1 MSREHA
7 RKIISAFLGNI
18 ALQHTHTTRF
28 YHVFAKK
35 IHMATHV
42 ELQFCF
48 FFPCKF
54 CFARV
59 NIVFLF
65 YTCKSGLI
73 WFCTWLHMAT
83 HPQLFLR
90 APVAWHAIFHSQGG
104 RRGSML
110 DTSYRYVLQ
119 INRSTHISNYCS
131 SSPGFGIVTK
141 FLM

>member
-18 ALQHTHTTRF
+18 ALQHTHTQHDF
-28 YHVFAKK
+28 IMCLQKK
-35 IHMATHV
+35 YTWLHMWNSSFV
-42 ELQFCF
+42 